1 MAVDPDEKTRAA
13 DTAVRG
19 FHGRAEE
26 DKVAVQGVIR
36 GWEEPSSSCAR
47 HRRRTGEPKEL
58 RKRVARVCLLT
69 RMGDRLDLRVG
80 EHENRIKK
88 TGVDIGRHHLD
99 DITCVATSFSIP
111 HSL

>member
-36 GWEEPSSSCAR
+36 GWEEPRVVVMRTPPPSNRRAKRTAEAR
-47 HRRRTGEPKEL
+47 GLGLPSDQDGRS
-58 RKRVARVCLLT
+58 
-69 RMGDRLDLRVG
+69 VG
-80 EHENRIKK
+80 SASR
-88 TGVDIGRHHLD
+88 G
-99 DITCVATSFSIP
+99 A
-111 HSL
+111 